1 MREQEMQRSVVFAV
15 CFGFA
20 MCFGPLA
27 APTAAVAQQ
36 PENIVLNEKDTKQL
50 SPHVWALFGNPNIGI
65 VVGSRGT
72 LVVDTGLGRRNGATV
87 AGVAS
92 KLSKSSRLFLTTTH
106 FHPEHVT
113 GQSGFPADTVVI
125 RPNVQQKELEESG
138 AAMIDFFRSRS
149 DVNKELLVDAG
160 IDKSDIL
167 FDNELTVDLGDVT
180 ARLLWFGPAHTN
192 GDMVVLVEPDKVLIS
207 GDVAQN
213 KFTILP
219 IGTQSTIKSWL
230 AVLDRV
236 ADLKPA
242 LILPD
247 HSPPG
252 DSAMIGEQRAYMTD
266 LLERAKAIKS
276 EGKSAEDATRLISA
290 EFAAKYPGWLRPGN
304 LTRAA
309 MQAYREAP

>member
-1 MREQEMQRSVVFAV
+1 MRRSAILV
-15 CFGFA
+15 
-20 MCFGPLA
+20 MCFGLLA
-27 APTAAVAQQ
+27 APASGLAQQ

-87 AGVAS
+87 AGVAA
-92 KLSKSSRLFLTTTH
+92 KLGKSNRLFLTTTH

-113 GQSGFPADTVVI
+113 GQSGFPEATVVI
-125 RPNVQQKELEESG
+125 RNTAQQKELEDSG
-138 AAMIDFFRSRS
+138 PAMIEFFRSRN

-167 FDNELTVDLGDVT
+167 FDNELTLDLGDVT
-180 ARLLWFGPAHTN
+180 ARLLTFGPAHTN
-192 GDMVVLVEPDKVLIS
+192 GDMLIFIEPDKVLIS

-213 KFTILP
+213 NFAILP

-230 AVLDRV
+230 AVLDHAV
-236 ADLKPA
+236 DLKPN

-252 DSAMIGEQRAYMTD
+252 DATMIGGQRAFMID
-266 LLERAKAIKS
+266 LLERTKALKS
-276 EGKSAEDATRLISA
+276 EGKSAEDAARQISA
-290 EFAAKYPGWLRPGN
+290 EFTAKYPGLLRPGN
-304 LTRAA
+304 LTRAT
-309 MQAYREAP
+309 MQAYREVP

>member
-1 MREQEMQRSVVFAV
+1 MRRSAIL
-15 CFGFA
+15 A
-20 MCFGPLA
+20 MCFGLLA
-27 APTAAVAQQ
+27 APAASLAQQ

-50 SPHVWALFGNPNIGI
+50 TPHVWALFGNPNIGI
-65 VVGSRGT
+65 VVGSKGT

-87 AGVAS
+87 AGVAA
-92 KLSKSSRLFLTTTH
+92 KLGKSSRLFLTTTH

-125 RPNVQQKELEESG
+125 RNTAQQTELEQAG
-138 AAMIDFFRSRS
+138 AGMIDFFRSRS
-149 DVNKELLVDAG
+149 DVNKDLLTDAG

-167 FDNELTVDLGDVT
+167 FDNELTLDLGDVT

-192 GDMVVLVEPDKVLIS
+192 GDMVVFIEPDKVLIS

-230 AVLDRV
+230 AVLDRT
-236 ADLKPA
+236 AELNPS

-252 DSAMIGEQRAYMTD
+252 DATMIPEQRAYMVD
-266 LLERAKAIKS
+266 LLERTRAVKS
-276 EGKSAEDATRLISA
+276 EGKSAEDATRQVSA
-290 EFAAKYPGWLRPGN
+290 EFATKYPGWLRPGN
-304 LTRAA
+304 LTRAVT
-309 MQAYREAP
+309 QAYREAP

>member
-1 MREQEMQRSVVFAV
+1 MQRSVVLAIG
-15 CFGFA
+15 FGFA
-20 MCFGPLA
+20 ICFGLLA
-27 APTAAVAQQ
+27 APAAGVAQQ

-50 SPHVWALFGNPNIGI
+50 SPHVWAVFGNPNIGF

-87 AGVAS
+87 AAVAS

-252 DSAMIGEQRAYMTD
+252 DSTMIGEQRAYMTD

-276 EGKSAEDATRLISA
+276 EGKSADDATRLISA
-290 EFAAKYPGWLRPGN
+290 EFSAKYPGWLRPGN

>member
-1 MREQEMQRSVVFAV
+1 MRRSAIL
-15 CFGFA
+15 A
-20 MCFGPLA
+20 MCFGLLA
-27 APTAAVAQQ
+27 APAASLAQQ

-50 SPHVWALFGNPNIGI
+50 TPHVWALFGNPNIGI
-65 VVGSRGT
+65 VVGSKGT

-87 AGVAS
+87 AGVAA
-92 KLSKSSRLFLTTTH
+92 KLGKSSRLFLTTTH

-125 RPNVQQKELEESG
+125 RNTAQQTELEQAG
-138 AAMIDFFRSRS
+138 AGMIDFFRSRS
-149 DVNKELLVDAG
+149 DVNKDLLTDAG

-167 FDNELTVDLGDVT
+167 FDNELTLDLGDVT

-192 GDMVVLVEPDKVLIS
+192 GDMVVFIEPDKVLIS

-230 AVLDRV
+230 AVLDRT
-236 ADLKPA
+236 AELKPS

-252 DSAMIGEQRAYMTD
+252 DATMIPEQRAYMVD
-266 LLERAKAIKS
+266 LLERTRAVKS
-276 EGKSAEDATRLISA
+276 EGKSAEDATRQVSA
-290 EFAAKYPGWLRPGN
+290 EFATKYPGWLRPGN
-304 LTRAA
+304 LTRAVT
-309 MQAYREAP
+309 QAYREAP

>member
-1 MREQEMQRSVVFAV
+1 MQRSVIFAI
-15 CFGFA
+15 CFGL
-20 MCFGPLA
+20 LA
-27 APTAAVAQQ
+27 VPAASLAQQ
-36 PENIVLNEKDTKQL
+36 PENIVLNEKDTQQL
-50 SPHVWALFGNPNIGI
+50 TPHVWALFGNPNIGI
-65 VVGSRGT
+65 VVGSKGT
-72 LVVDTGLGRRNGATV
+72 LVVDTGLGRRNGSTI

-92 KLSKSSRLFLTTTH
+92 RLAKSSRLFLTTTH

-138 AAMIDFFRSRS
+138 AGMIDFFRSRS
-149 DVNKELLVDAG
+149 EVNKELLVDAG
-160 IDKSDIL
+160 IDRSDIL
-167 FDNELTVDLGDVT
+167 FDNELTLDLGDVT

-192 GDMVVLVEPDKVLIS
+192 GDMVILVEPDKLLIS

-230 AVLDRV
+230 AVLDRI

-252 DSAMIGEQRAYMTD
+252 DSAMIAEQRAYMTD

-276 EGKSAEDATRLISA
+276 EGKSAEDAARLIST
-290 EFAAKYPGWLRPGN
+290 EFATKYPGWLRPGN

>member
-1 MREQEMQRSVVFAV
+1 MQRSVVFAI
-15 CFGFA
+15 CFGL
-20 MCFGPLA
+20 LA
-27 APTAAVAQQ
+27 VPAASLAQQQ

-50 SPHVWALFGNPNIGI
+50 TPHVWALFGNPNIGI
-65 VVGSRGT
+65 VVGSKGT
-72 LVVDTGLGRRNGATV
+72 LVVDTGLGRRNGSTI

-92 KLSKSSRLFLTTTH
+92 RLAKSSRLFLTTTH

-138 AAMIDFFRSRS
+138 AGMIDFFRSRS

-160 IDKSDIL
+160 IDRSDIL
-167 FDNELTVDLGDVT
+167 FDNELTLDLGDVT

-192 GDMVVLVEPDKVLIS
+192 GDMVILVEPDKVLVA

-219 IGTQSTIKSWL
+219 IGTQSTIRSWL

-252 DSAMIGEQRAYMTD
+252 DSAMIAEQRAYMTD
-266 LLERAKAIKS
+266 LLERAEAIKS
-276 EGKSAEDATRLISA
+276 EGKSAEDAARLIGA

-309 MQAYREAP
+309 TQAYREAP

>member
-1 MREQEMQRSVVFAV
+1 MQRSSVVFAI
-15 CFGFA
+15 CFGLLAVPAASFA
-20 MCFGPLA
+20 E
-27 APTAAVAQQ
+27 Q
-36 PENIVLNEKDTKQL
+36 PENIVLNEKDTRQL
-50 SPHVWALFGNPNIGI
+50 TPHVWALFGNPNIGI
-65 VVGSRGT
+65 VVGSKGT
-72 LVVDTGLGRRNGATV
+72 LVVDTGLGRRNGSTI

-92 KLSKSSRLFLTTTH
+92 RLAKSSRLFLTTTH

-138 AAMIDFFRSRS
+138 AGMIDFFRSRS

-160 IDKSDIL
+160 IDRSDIL
-167 FDNELTVDLGDVT
+167 FDNELTLDLGDVT

-192 GDMVVLVEPDKVLIS
+192 GDMVIFIEPDKVLIS

-230 AVLDRV
+230 AVLDRI

-252 DSAMIGEQRAYMTD
+252 DSAMIAEQRAYMID
-266 LLERAKAIKS
+266 LLERAKAIKG
-276 EGKSAEDATRLISA
+276 EGKSAEDAARLIGA

>member
-1 MREQEMQRSVVFAV
+1 MRRLAFLAL
-15 CFGFA
+15 CFGV
-20 MCFGPLA
+20 LA
-27 APTAAVAQQ
+27 APAAGLAQQ

-50 SPHVWALFGNPNIGI
+50 TPHVWAIMGNPNIGI
-65 VVGSRGT
+65 VVGSKGT
-72 LVVDTGLGRRNGATV
+72 LVVDTGLGRRNGSTV

-92 KLSKSSRLFLTTTH
+92 KLAKSSRLFLTTTH

-125 RPNVQQKELEESG
+125 RNTAQQTELEQAG
-138 AAMIDFFRSRS
+138 AGMIDFFRSRS
-149 DVNKELLVDAG
+149 DINKDLLTDAG

-167 FDNELTVDLGDVT
+167 FDNELTLDLGDVT

-192 GDMVVLVEPDKVLIS
+192 GDMVVFIEPDKVLIS

-230 AVLDRV
+230 AVLDRT
-236 ADLKPA
+236 AELKPS

-252 DSAMIGEQRAYMTD
+252 DATMIPEQRAYMVD
-266 LLERAKAIKS
+266 LLERTRAVKS
-276 EGKSAEDATRLISA
+276 EGKSAEDATRQVSA
-290 EFAAKYPGWLRPGN
+290 EFATKYPGWLRPGN
-304 LTRAA
+304 LTRAVT
-309 MQAYREAP
+309 QAYREAP

>member
-1 MREQEMQRSVVFAV
+1 MQRSVILAIVFGLLAV
-15 CFGFA
+15 
-20 MCFGPLA
+20 PA
-27 APTAAVAQQ
+27 ASFAQQ
-36 PENIVLNEKDTKQL
+36 PENIVLSEKDTKQL
-50 SPHVWALFGNPNIGI
+50 TPHVWALFGNPNIGI
-65 VVGSRGT
+65 VVGSTGT
-72 LVVDTGLGRRNGATV
+72 LVVDTGLGRRNGTTI

-92 KLSKSSRLFLTTTH
+92 KLAKSSRLFLTTTH

-113 GQSGFPADTVVI
+113 GQSGFPANTVVI

-138 AAMIDFFRSRS
+138 AGMIDFFRSRS
-149 DVNKELLVDAG
+149 EVNKELLVDAG

-167 FDNELTVDLGDVT
+167 FDNELTLDLGDVT

-236 ADLKPA
+236 ADLKPS

-252 DSAMIGEQRAYMTD
+252 DSAMIAEQRAYMTD

-276 EGKSAEDATRLISA
+276 EGKSAEDTARQLSA
-290 EFAAKYPGWLRPGN
+290 EFATKYPGWLRPGN

-309 MQAYREAP
+309 TQAYREAP